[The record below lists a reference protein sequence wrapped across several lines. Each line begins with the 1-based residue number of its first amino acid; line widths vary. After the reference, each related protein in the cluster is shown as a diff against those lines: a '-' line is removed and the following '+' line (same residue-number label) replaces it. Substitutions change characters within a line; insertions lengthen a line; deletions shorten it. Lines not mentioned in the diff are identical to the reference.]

1 MRQLRLDRIGLP
13 LAVFAQLNS
22 RFFGLFAVWRGFAS
36 GRGSCPPFVR
46 SKSRRRVGNAVGI
59 GGRQP
64 RKTNNF
70 NDDWRRGAP
79 PRRDPPR
86 DGDVIEPLA
95 LDDEAF
101 EARKAAAK
109 RQAVAFVEGLPSPL
123 VNHAPLRVEDA
134 QSDRVG

>member
-1 MRQLRLDRIGLP
+1 VVVPPRVRHRLCAPAFCQGVSPPWCAIGVLETVAKIEPRQ
-13 LAVFAQLNS
+13 
-22 RFFGLFAVWRGFAS
+22 
-36 GRGSCPPFVR
+36 
-46 SKSRRRVGNAVGI
+46 
-59 GGRQP
+59 
-64 RKTNNF
+64 
-70 NDDWRRGAP
+70 RGAP